1 MIKYLS
7 IILLTVLNCSIAVAQ
22 FETKKA
28 KSCTEKSELRK
39 KNVRYAEWECGKS
52 AGTVDC
58 NEKLSFDQIT
68 ETFTAGIDGTPY
80 NGKCETC
87 HNNGMLER
95 TVSFVNG
102 KEDGYDTT
110 KYATGCIQVIRSHIQ
125 GIRNGQW
132 LYYYDTV
139 QTLAWE
145 MNYFAGE
152 QHGKTIRFMKNG
164 DTVLYENYKNGL
176 QHGVQKT
183 YFFKNV
189 LQKQINYKDGYLD
202 GAYMIYNEK
211 SVVIQNLNYVS
222 GKKDGEQKYFYDDGV
237 VLRTE
242 NWKLDVKE
250 GEFKTFYYEGHIQD
264 HETYKKGKRE
274 GLAEEFYPDSKLKHK
289 TIYKKGIVI
298 QEYKYDEQGRETYA
312 FGRPVGKD
320 GEAEDDSV
328 MSGQS
333 GSKKKKKKKK

>member
-1 MIKYLS
+1 MTKFSLFFIFSFIFGCISYGQLGS
-7 IILLTVLNCSIAVAQ
+7 
-22 FETKKA
+22 TKK
-28 KSCTEKSELRK
+28 KSCTDKSELRK

-58 NEKLSFDQIT
+58 NEKLSFDQNT
-68 ETFTAGIDGTPY
+68 ETFTAGIDGTPF

-95 TVSFVNG
+95 TVTFING

-110 KYATGCIQVIRSHIQ
+110 RYATGCKQVIRSHIQ

-139 QTLAWE
+139 ETLAWE

-164 DTVLYENYKNGL
+164 DTVLHENYKNGL
-176 QHGVQKT
+176 QDGVQKT
-183 YFFKNV
+183 YFFHNV
-189 LQKQINYKDGYLD
+189 LQKEIIYKNGFLD
-202 GAYMIYNEK
+202 GPYKIYNEK
-211 SVVIQNLNYVS
+211 SIVIQNLNYVL
-222 GKKDGEQKYFYDDGV
+222 GKKDGELKYFYDDGV

-242 NWKLDVKE
+242 HWKLDVKE

-274 GLAEEFYPDSKLKHK
+274 GVAEEFYPDSKLKHK

-298 QEYKYDEQGRETYA
+298 EEYKYDEHGRETYA
-312 FGRPVGKD
+312 FGKPVGKD
-320 GEAEDDSV
+320 GEAEDDKV

-333 GSKKKKKKKK
+333 GVKKKKKKK